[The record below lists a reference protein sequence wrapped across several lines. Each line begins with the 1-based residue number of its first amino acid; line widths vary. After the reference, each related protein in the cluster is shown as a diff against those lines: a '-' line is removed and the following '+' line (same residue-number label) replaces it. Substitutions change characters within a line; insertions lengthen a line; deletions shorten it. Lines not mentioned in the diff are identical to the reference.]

1 MCYCLFSCTCSTEEK
16 SKRTA
21 VILFPW
27 TDRIIFRVSC
37 CFERSQPHRNIIDVR
52 AAFHTS
58 HILINCFETMINY
71 RLRLHHQCYCDWLI
85 LLCLQA
91 FVLEDVL
98 TTGWQWMKRHPVFT
112 LCVIR
117 SVTRILFPGL
127 YRKAEMI
134 QSLLDPVHLLDP
146 AVKPTYTAWPGFP
159 PKAPSSLHL
168 TAGHGHTAAMTSFVT
183 YSLLHYSLLDVHW
196 M

>member
-1 MCYCLFSCTCSTEEK
+1 M
-16 SKRTA
+16 
-21 VILFPW
+21 ILFPW

-91 FVLEDVL
+91 FVSQNVL
-98 TTGWQWMKRHPVFT
+98 TTCWRWMKQPLVWTSR
-112 LCVIR
+112 VIR
-117 SVTRILFPGL
+117 SVTRRLWPGL
-127 YRKAEMI
+127 YRKTEVF
-134 QSLLDPVHLLDP
+134 QSLLVPVHLKDP
-146 AVKPTYTAWPGFP
+146 AIKPTYTAWPGLP
-159 PKAPSSLHL
+159 PKTPSPLRL
-168 TAGHGHTAAMTSFVT
+168 TATYGLMAAMTSAVT
-183 YSLLHYSLLDVHW
+183 YGIMHYRELDVHW
-196 M
+196 TWCVSVDLFQQWLLLF